1 MNKTEKQFKEYME
14 KNIHVKDTYDVI
26 AKKISFNEEEEKTF
40 MKNKK
45 IIGPVLCCVG
55 ALAVV
60 GVVGIATKGFG
71 LFKEKEAKSMV
82 TIDTNPSIELVVDE
96 KDKVVSVRGANDDGK
111 LVLYGEKVVGKDV
124 EKAVEIIIQAEI
136 DTGYIVANAQ
146 IGANQFSL
154 TVSSDT
160 TVESSELINSIQN
173 KVREVCESNNIAIAL
188 DENESKAL
196 ARSELEKL
204 ALELDPTLTEE
215 RVKEMETSQLLAV
228 VKLYQ
233 LETVEL
239 YNSKLEELYTDVKE
253 FKFDYMSQE
262 STLEAMK
269 TVDGAIANLAITAY
283 ESAVNL
289 LKSAQE
295 SVETA
300 RYNWLVKEDSLY
312 QQQVAAV
319 KDKKQEVLA
328 LKNEVAKLE
337 DGAEKTNKEAAL
349 TIALNSLDSAE
360 ALLQQ
365 AYANANTALDTVVNA
380 LDSAMTSLDSALES
394 FLKTYASVTETVKE
408 KLVEAENKLNESKD
422 QIFADFEEK
431 YGAEV
436 AHYKEEIAARKE
448 AMKKAIAE

>member
-26 AKKISFNEEEEKTF
+26 AKKISFNEEEERTF

-173 KVREVCESNNIAIAL
+173 KVKEVCESNNIAIAL
-188 DENESKAL
+188 EESKAL

-239 YNSKLEELYTDVKE
+239 YNSKLEELYTNVKE

-262 STLEAMK
+262 STLEAMQ
-269 TVDGAIANLAITAY
+269 TIDGAIANLAITAY

-319 KDKKQEVLA
+319 KNKKQEVLA

-360 ALLQQ
+360 VLLQQ
-365 AYANANTALDTVVNA
+365 AYTNANTALDTVVKA

-394 FLKTYASVTETVKE
+394 FLTAYASVTDTIKE

-448 AMKKAIAE
+448 AMKQAIAE

>member
-26 AKKISFNEEEEKTF
+26 AKKISFNEEEERTF

-173 KVREVCESNNIAIAL
+173 KVKEVCENNHIAIAL
-188 DENESKAL
+188 EESKAL

-239 YNSKLEELYTDVKE
+239 YNAKLEELYTDVKE

-283 ESAVNL
+283 ETAVNL

-300 RYNWLVKEDSLY
+300 RYNLLVKEDSIY

-360 ALLQQ
+360 VLLQQ
-365 AYANANTALDTVVNA
+365 AYTNANTALDTVVNA

-394 FLKTYASVTETVKE
+394 FLKTYASVTDTLKE

>member
-26 AKKISFNEEEEKTF
+26 AKKISFNEEEERTF

-173 KVREVCESNNIAIAL
+173 KVKEVCENNHIAIAL
-188 DENESKAL
+188 EESKAL

-239 YNSKLEELYTDVKE
+239 YNAKLEELYTDVKE

-283 ESAVNL
+283 ETAVNL

-300 RYNWLVKEDSLY
+300 RYNWLVKEDSIY

-337 DGAEKTNKEAAL
+337 DGAEKTNKEAKL
-349 TIALNSLDSAE
+349 TVALNSLDSAE
-360 ALLQQ
+360 VLLQQ
-365 AYANANTALDTVVNA
+365 AYTNANTALDTVVNA

-394 FLKTYASVTETVKE
+394 FLTAYASVTDTIKE

-448 AMKKAIAE
+448 AMKQAIAE

>member
-26 AKKISFNEEEEKTF
+26 AKKISFNEEEERTF

-71 LFKEKEAKSMV
+71 LLKEKEAKSMV

-173 KVREVCESNNIAIAL
+173 KVKEVCENNHIAIAL
-188 DENESKAL
+188 EESKAL

-215 RVKEMETSQLLAV
+215 RVKEMETSQLLTV

-239 YNSKLEELYTDVKE
+239 YNAKLEELYTDVKE

-283 ESAVNL
+283 ETAVNL

-319 KDKKQEVLA
+319 KNKKQEVLA

-337 DGAEKTNKEAAL
+337 DGAEKTNKEALL

-360 ALLQQ
+360 VLLQQ

-394 FLKTYASVTETVKE
+394 FLKTYASVTDTLKE

>member
-26 AKKISFNEEEEKTF
+26 AKKISFNEEEERTF

-173 KVREVCESNNIAIAL
+173 KVKEVCENNHIAIAL
-188 DENESKAL
+188 EESKAL

-215 RVKEMETSQLLAV
+215 RVKEMETSQLLTV

-239 YNSKLEELYTDVKE
+239 YNAKLEELYTDVKE

-300 RYNWLVKEDSLY
+300 RYNLLVKEDSIY

-337 DGAEKTNKEAAL
+337 DGAEKTNKEALL
-349 TIALNSLDSAE
+349 TIALNNLDSAE
-360 ALLQQ
+360 VLLQQ
-365 AYANANTALDTVVNA
+365 AYTNANTALDTVVKA
-380 LDSAMTSLDSALES
+380 LDSAMTSLDNALDT
-394 FLKTYASVTETVKE
+394 FLKAYASVTDTIKE

>member
-26 AKKISFNEEEEKTF
+26 AKKISFNEEEERTF

-173 KVREVCESNNIAIAL
+173 KVKEVCENNHIAIAL
-188 DENESKAL
+188 EESKAL

-215 RVKEMETSQLLAV
+215 RVKEMETSQLLTV

-239 YNSKLEELYTDVKE
+239 YNSKLEELYTNVKE

-262 STLEAMK
+262 STLEAMQ
-269 TVDGAIANLAITAY
+269 TIDSAIANLAITAY

-300 RYNWLVKEDSLY
+300 RYNLLVKEDSIY
-312 QQQVAAV
+312 QQQVATV

-360 ALLQQ
+360 VLLQQ
-365 AYANANTALDTVVNA
+365 AYTNANTALDTVVNA

-394 FLKTYASVTETVKE
+394 FLTAYASVTDTIKE

-448 AMKKAIAE
+448 AMKQAIAE

>member
-26 AKKISFNEEEEKTF
+26 AKKISFNEEEERTF

-71 LFKEKEAKSMV
+71 LLKEKEAKSMV

-173 KVREVCESNNIAIAL
+173 KVKEVCENNHIAIAL
-188 DENESKAL
+188 EESKAL

-239 YNSKLEELYTDVKE
+239 YNAKLEELYTDVKE

-283 ESAVNL
+283 ETAVNL

-300 RYNWLVKEDSLY
+300 RYNLLVKEDSLY

-319 KDKKQEVLA
+319 KNKKQEVLA

-337 DGAEKTNKEAAL
+337 DGAEKTNKEALL

-360 ALLQQ
+360 VLLQQ
-365 AYANANTALDTVVNA
+365 AYANANTALDSVVNA

-394 FLKTYASVTETVKE
+394 FLTTYASVTDTLKE

-448 AMKKAIAE
+448 EMKQAIAE

>member
-26 AKKISFNEEEEKTF
+26 AKKISFNEEEERTF

-55 ALAVV
+55 ALA
-60 GVVGIATKGFG
+60 VVGIATKGFG

-154 TVSSDT
+154 AVSSDT
-160 TVESSELINSIQN
+160 AVESSELINSIQN
-173 KVREVCESNNIAIAL
+173 KVKEVCENNHIAIAL
-188 DENESKAL
+188 EESKAL

-239 YNSKLEELYTDVKE
+239 YNAKLEELYTDVKE

-269 TVDGAIANLAITAY
+269 TIDGAIANLAITAY

-300 RYNWLVKEDSLY
+300 RYNLLVKEDSVY
-312 QQQVAAV
+312 QQQVA
-319 KDKKQEVLA
+319 DL
-328 LKNEVAKLE
+328 
-337 DGAEKTNKEAAL
+337 
-349 TIALNSLDSAE
+349 
-360 ALLQQ
+360 
-365 AYANANTALDTVVNA
+365 Y
-380 LDSAMTSLDSALES
+380 
-394 FLKTYASVTETVKE
+394 
-408 KLVEAENKLNESKD
+408 
-422 QIFADFEEK
+422 
-431 YGAEV
+431 
-436 AHYKEEIAARKE
+436 
-448 AMKKAIAE
+448 

>member
-26 AKKISFNEEEEKTF
+26 AKKISFNEEEERTF

-173 KVREVCESNNIAIAL
+173 KVKEVCENNHIAIAL
-188 DENESKAL
+188 EESKAL

-239 YNSKLEELYTDVKE
+239 YNAKLEELYTDVKE

-269 TVDGAIANLAITAY
+269 TIDGAIANLAITAY

-300 RYNWLVKEDSLY
+300 RYNLLVKEDSIY

-360 ALLQQ
+360 VLLQQ

-394 FLKTYASVTETVKE
+394 FLTAYASVTDTIKE

>member
-173 KVREVCESNNIAIAL
+173 KVKEVCENNNIAIAL
-188 DENESKAL
+188 EESKAL

-239 YNSKLEELYTDVKE
+239 YNAKLEELYTDVKE

-269 TVDGAIANLAITAY
+269 TIDGAIANLAITAY
-283 ESAVNL
+283 ESALNL

-300 RYNWLVKEDSLY
+300 RYNLLVKEDSVY
-312 QQQVAAV
+312 QQQVALV

-337 DGAEKTNKEAAL
+337 DGAEKTNKEAKL
-349 TIALNSLDSAE
+349 TVALNTLDSAE
-360 ALLQQ
+360 VLLQQ
-365 AYANANTALDTVVNA
+365 AYTNANTALDTVVNA

-394 FLKTYASVTETVKE
+394 FLTAYASVTETVKE

-422 QIFADFEEK
+422 QIFAEFEEK

>member
-26 AKKISFNEEEEKTF
+26 AKKISFNEEEERTF

-71 LFKEKEAKSMV
+71 LLKEKEAKSMV

-173 KVREVCESNNIAIAL
+173 KVKEVCESNHIAIAL
-188 DENESKAL
+188 EESKAL

-215 RVKEMETSQLLAV
+215 RVKEMETSQLLTV

-239 YNSKLEELYTDVKE
+239 YNAKLEELYTDVKE

-262 STLEAMK
+262 STLEAMQ
-269 TVDGAIANLAITAY
+269 TIDSAIANLAITAY
-283 ESAVNL
+283 ETAVNL

-300 RYNWLVKEDSLY
+300 RYNLLVKEDSIY

-349 TIALNSLDSAE
+349 TVALNSLDSAE
-360 ALLQQ
+360 VLLQQ

-394 FLKTYASVTETVKE
+394 FLTAYASVTDTIKE

-448 AMKKAIAE
+448 VMKQAIAE

>member
-173 KVREVCESNNIAIAL
+173 KVKEVCESNHIDIEL
-188 DENESKAL
+188 EESKAL

-239 YNSKLEELYTDVKE
+239 YNAKLEELYTDVKE

-262 STLEAMK
+262 STLEAMQ
-269 TVDGAIANLAITAY
+269 TIDGAIANLAITAY
-283 ESAVNL
+283 ETAVNL

-300 RYNWLVKEDSLY
+300 RYNWLVKEDSIY
-312 QQQVAAV
+312 QQQVALV

-360 ALLQQ
+360 VLLQQ

-394 FLKTYASVTETVKE
+394 FLKTYATVTDTLKE

-448 AMKKAIAE
+448 AMKQAIAE

>member
-26 AKKISFNEEEEKTF
+26 AKKISFNEEEERTF

-173 KVREVCESNNIAIAL
+173 KVKEVCENNNIAIAL
-188 DENESKAL
+188 EESKAL

-239 YNSKLEELYTDVKE
+239 YNAELEELYTDVKE
-253 FKFDYMSQE
+253 FKFDYMSKE
-262 STLEAMK
+262 STLEAMQ
-269 TVDGAIANLAITAY
+269 TIDGAIANLAITAY

-300 RYNWLVKEDSLY
+300 RYNWLVKEDSVY

-349 TIALNSLDSAE
+349 TVALNSLDSAE
-360 ALLQQ
+360 VLLQQ
-365 AYANANTALDTVVNA
+365 AYTNANTALDTVVNA
-380 LDSAMTSLDSALES
+380 LDSAMTSLDNALDT
-394 FLKTYASVTETVKE
+394 FLKAYASVTDTIKE

-448 AMKKAIAE
+448 VMQQAIAE

>member
-14 KNIHVKDTYDVI
+14 KNLHVKDTYDVI
-26 AKKISFNEEEEKTF
+26 AKKISFNEEEERTF

-173 KVREVCESNNIAIAL
+173 KVKEVCENNHIAIAL
-188 DENESKAL
+188 EESKAL

-239 YNSKLEELYTDVKE
+239 YNAKLEELYTDVKE

-283 ESAVNL
+283 ETAVNL

-300 RYNWLVKEDSLY
+300 RYNLLVKEDSVY

-337 DGAEKTNKEAAL
+337 DGAEKTNKEAKL
-349 TIALNSLDSAE
+349 TVALNSLDSAE
-360 ALLQQ
+360 VLLQQ
-365 AYANANTALDTVVNA
+365 AYTNANTALDTVVNA

-394 FLKTYASVTETVKE
+394 FLTAYASVTDTIKE

-422 QIFADFEEK
+422 QIFAHFEEK

>member
-26 AKKISFNEEEEKTF
+26 AKKISFNEEEERTF

-173 KVREVCESNNIAIAL
+173 KV
-188 DENESKAL
+188 
-196 ARSELEKL
+196 
-204 ALELDPTLTEE
+204 
-215 RVKEMETSQLLAV
+215 KE
-228 VKLYQ
+228 
-233 LETVEL
+233 
-239 YNSKLEELYTDVKE
+239 
-253 FKFDYMSQE
+253 
-262 STLEAMK
+262 
-269 TVDGAIANLAITAY
+269 
-283 ESAVNL
+283 
-289 LKSAQE
+289 
-295 SVETA
+295 
-300 RYNWLVKEDSLY
+300 
-312 QQQVAAV
+312 
-319 KDKKQEVLA
+319 
-328 LKNEVAKLE
+328 
-337 DGAEKTNKEAAL
+337 
-349 TIALNSLDSAE
+349 
-360 ALLQQ
+360 
-365 AYANANTALDTVVNA
+365 
-380 LDSAMTSLDSALES
+380 
-394 FLKTYASVTETVKE
+394 
-408 KLVEAENKLNESKD
+408 
-422 QIFADFEEK
+422 
-431 YGAEV
+431 
-436 AHYKEEIAARKE
+436 
-448 AMKKAIAE
+448 

>member
-26 AKKISFNEEEEKTF
+26 AKKISFNEEEERTF

-173 KVREVCESNNIAIAL
+173 KVKEVCENNHIAIAL
-188 DENESKAL
+188 EESKAL

-239 YNSKLEELYTDVKE
+239 YNAKLEELYTDVKE

-269 TVDGAIANLAITAY
+269 TIDGAIANLAITAY

-300 RYNWLVKEDSLY
+300 RYNLLVKEDSIY

-319 KDKKQEVLA
+319 KNKKQEVLA

-337 DGAEKTNKEAAL
+337 DGAEKTNKEALL

-360 ALLQQ
+360 VLLQQ

-380 LDSAMTSLDSALES
+380 LDSAMASLDSALES
-394 FLKTYASVTETVKE
+394 FLTTYASVTDTLKE

-448 AMKKAIAE
+448 AMKQAIAE

>member
-26 AKKISFNEEEEKTF
+26 AKKISFNEEEERTF

-173 KVREVCESNNIAIAL
+173 KVKEVCESNNIAIAL
-188 DENESKAL
+188 EESKAL

-239 YNSKLEELYTDVKE
+239 YNSKLEELYTNVKE

-269 TVDGAIANLAITAY
+269 TIDGAIANLAITAY

-300 RYNWLVKEDSLY
+300 RYNLLVKEDSVY

-337 DGAEKTNKEAAL
+337 DGAEKTNKEAEL

-360 ALLQQ
+360 VLLQQ

-394 FLKTYASVTETVKE
+394 FLTAYASVTETVKE

>member
-26 AKKISFNEEEEKTF
+26 AKKISFNEEEERTF

-173 KVREVCESNNIAIAL
+173 KVKEVCENNHIAIAL
-188 DENESKAL
+188 EESKAL

-239 YNSKLEELYTDVKE
+239 YNAKLEELYTDVKE
-253 FKFDYMSQE
+253 
-262 STLEAMK
+262 
-269 TVDGAIANLAITAY
+269 Y

-295 SVETA
+295 SVETT

-337 DGAEKTNKEAAL
+337 DGAEKTNKEAEL

-360 ALLQQ
+360 VLLQQ
-365 AYANANTALDTVVNA
+365 AYTNANTALDTVVNA

-394 FLKTYASVTETVKE
+394 FLTAYASVTDTIKE

-448 AMKKAIAE
+448 KMKQAIAE

>member
-26 AKKISFNEEEEKTF
+26 AKKISFNEEEERTF

-71 LFKEKEAKSMV
+71 LLKEKEAKSMV

-173 KVREVCESNNIAIAL
+173 KVKEVCENNHIAIAL
-188 DENESKAL
+188 EESKAL

-239 YNSKLEELYTDVKE
+239 YNAKLEELYTDVKE

-283 ESAVNL
+283 ETAVNL

-300 RYNWLVKEDSLY
+300 RYNWLVKEDSIY

-337 DGAEKTNKEAAL
+337 DGAEKTNKEAKL
-349 TIALNSLDSAE
+349 TVALNSLDSAE
-360 ALLQQ
+360 VLLQQ
-365 AYANANTALDTVVNA
+365 AYTNANTALDTVVNA

-394 FLKTYASVTETVKE
+394 FLTAYASVTDTIKE

-436 AHYKEEIAARKE
+436 AHYKEEIAERKE
-448 AMKKAIAE
+448 AMKQAIAE

>member
-26 AKKISFNEEEEKTF
+26 AKKISFNEEEERTF

-173 KVREVCESNNIAIAL
+173 KVKEVCENNHIAIAL
-188 DENESKAL
+188 KESKAL

-239 YNSKLEELYTDVKE
+239 YNAKLEELYTNVKE

-269 TVDGAIANLAITAY
+269 TIDGAIANLAITAY

-360 ALLQQ
+360 VLLQQ

-394 FLKTYASVTETVKE
+394 FLTAYASVTDTIKE

-448 AMKKAIAE
+448 AMKQAIAE

>member
-26 AKKISFNEEEEKTF
+26 AKKISFNEEEERTF

-173 KVREVCESNNIAIAL
+173 KVKEVCENNHIAIAL
-188 DENESKAL
+188 EESKAL

-215 RVKEMETSQLLAV
+215 RVKEMETSQLLTV

-239 YNSKLEELYTDVKE
+239 YNAKLEELYTDVKE

-300 RYNWLVKEDSLY
+300 RYNLLVKEDSVY
-312 QQQVAAV
+312 QQQVALV
-319 KDKKQEVLA
+319 KDKKQKVLA

-337 DGAEKTNKEAAL
+337 DGAEKTNKEAEL
-349 TIALNSLDSAE
+349 TIALNTLDSAE
-360 ALLQQ
+360 VLLQQ
-365 AYANANTALDTVVNA
+365 AYTNANTALDTVVNA

-394 FLKTYASVTETVKE
+394 FLTAYASVTDTIKE

-448 AMKKAIAE
+448 KMKQAIAE

>member
-14 KNIHVKDTYDVI
+14 KNLHVKDTYDVI
-26 AKKISFNEEEEKTF
+26 AKKISFNEEEERTF

-173 KVREVCESNNIAIAL
+173 KVKEVCENNHIAIAL
-188 DENESKAL
+188 EESKAL

-215 RVKEMETSQLLAV
+215 RVKEMETSQLLTV

-239 YNSKLEELYTDVKE
+239 YNAKLEELYTDVKE

-337 DGAEKTNKEAAL
+337 DGAEKTNKEALL

-360 ALLQQ
+360 VLLQQ

-394 FLKTYASVTETVKE
+394 FLTTYASVTDTLKE

-448 AMKKAIAE
+448 VMKQAIAE

>member
-14 KNIHVKDTYDVI
+14 KNLHVKDTYDVI
-26 AKKISFNEEEEKTF
+26 AKKISFNEEEERTF

-173 KVREVCESNNIAIAL
+173 KVKEVCENNHIAIAL
-188 DENESKAL
+188 EESKAL

-215 RVKEMETSQLLAV
+215 RVKEMETSQLLTV

-239 YNSKLEELYTDVKE
+239 YNAKLEELYTDVKE

-300 RYNWLVKEDSLY
+300 RYNLLVKEDSLY

-319 KDKKQEVLA
+319 KNKKQEVLA

-337 DGAEKTNKEAAL
+337 DGAEKTNKEAKL
-349 TIALNSLDSAE
+349 TVALNSLDSAE
-360 ALLQQ
+360 VLLQQ
-365 AYANANTALDTVVNA
+365 AYTNANTALDTVVNA

-394 FLKTYASVTETVKE
+394 FLTTYASVTDTLKE

-448 AMKKAIAE
+448 VMKQAIAE

>member
-26 AKKISFNEEEEKTF
+26 AKKISFNEEEERTF

-173 KVREVCESNNIAIAL
+173 KVKEVCENNHIAIAL
-188 DENESKAL
+188 EESKAL

-239 YNSKLEELYTDVKE
+239 YNAKLEELYTNVKE

-283 ESAVNL
+283 ETAVNL

-349 TIALNSLDSAE
+349 TVALNSLDSAE
-360 ALLQQ
+360 VLLQQ
-365 AYANANTALDTVVNA
+365 AYTNANTALDTVVNA
-380 LDSAMTSLDSALES
+380 LDSAMTSLDNALDT
-394 FLKTYASVTETVKE
+394 FLKAYASVTDTIKE

-448 AMKKAIAE
+448 AMKQAIAE

>member
-26 AKKISFNEEEEKTF
+26 AKKISFNEEEERTF

-71 LFKEKEAKSMV
+71 LLKEKEAKSMV

-146 IGANQFSL
+146 IGANQFNL

-173 KVREVCESNNIAIAL
+173 KVKEVCENNHIAIAL
-188 DENESKAL
+188 EESKAL

-239 YNSKLEELYTDVKE
+239 YNSKLEELYTNVKE

-262 STLEAMK
+262 STLEAMQ
-269 TVDGAIANLAITAY
+269 TIDGAIANLAITAY

-300 RYNWLVKEDSLY
+300 RYNLLVKEDSIY

-337 DGAEKTNKEAAL
+337 DGAEKTNKEAKL
-349 TIALNSLDSAE
+349 TVALNSLDSAE
-360 ALLQQ
+360 VLLQQ
-365 AYANANTALDTVVNA
+365 AYTNANTALDTVVNA

-394 FLKTYASVTETVKE
+394 FLTAYASVTDTIKE

-448 AMKKAIAE
+448 AMKQAIAE

>member
-26 AKKISFNEEEEKTF
+26 AKKISFNEEEERTF

-173 KVREVCESNNIAIAL
+173 KVKEVCENNHIAIAL
-188 DENESKAL
+188 EESKAL

-269 TVDGAIANLAITAY
+269 TVDSAIANLAITEY

-300 RYNWLVKEDSLY
+300 RYNLLVKEDSVY

-337 DGAEKTNKEAAL
+337 DGAEKTNKEALL
-349 TIALNSLDSAE
+349 TIALNNLDSAE
-360 ALLQQ
+360 VLLQQ
-365 AYANANTALDTVVNA
+365 AYTNANTALDTVVNA

-394 FLKTYASVTETVKE
+394 FLTAYASVTDTIKE

-448 AMKKAIAE
+448 VMKQAIAE

>member
-26 AKKISFNEEEEKTF
+26 AKKISFNEEEERTF

-173 KVREVCESNNIAIAL
+173 KVKEVCENNHIAIAL
-188 DENESKAL
+188 EESKAL

-239 YNSKLEELYTDVKE
+239 YNAELEELYTDVKE

-283 ESAVNL
+283 ETAVNL

-319 KDKKQEVLA
+319 KNKKQEVLA

-337 DGAEKTNKEAAL
+337 DGAEKTNKEALL

-360 ALLQQ
+360 VLLQQ

-394 FLKTYASVTETVKE
+394 FLTTYASVTETVKE

>member
-1 MNKTEKQFKEYME
+1 MNKTEKKFKEYME

-26 AKKISFNEEEEKTF
+26 AKKISFNEEEERTF

-173 KVREVCESNNIAIAL
+173 KVKEVCENNHIAIAL
-188 DENESKAL
+188 EESKAL

-239 YNSKLEELYTDVKE
+239 YNAKLEELYTDVKE

-269 TVDGAIANLAITAY
+269 TVDSAIANLAITAY

-295 SVETA
+295 SVESA
-300 RYNWLVKEDSLY
+300 RYNLLVKEDSVY

-337 DGAEKTNKEAAL
+337 DGAEKTNKEAKL
-349 TIALNSLDSAE
+349 TVALNSLDSAE
-360 ALLQQ
+360 ILLQQ
-365 AYANANTALDTVVNA
+365 AYTNANTALDTVVNA

-394 FLKTYASVTETVKE
+394 FLTAYASVTDTIKE

-448 AMKKAIAE
+448 AMKQAIAE

>member
-26 AKKISFNEEEEKTF
+26 AKKISFNEEEERTF

-173 KVREVCESNNIAIAL
+173 KVKEVCESNNIAIAL
-188 DENESKAL
+188 EESKAL

-239 YNSKLEELYTDVKE
+239 YNSKLEELYTNVKE

-262 STLEAMK
+262 STLEAMQ
-269 TVDGAIANLAITAY
+269 TIDSAIANLAITAY

-300 RYNWLVKEDSLY
+300 RYNLLVKEDSVY

-360 ALLQQ
+360 VLLQQ
-365 AYANANTALDTVVNA
+365 AYTNANTALDTVVNA

-394 FLKTYASVTETVKE
+394 FLTAYASVTETVKE

-448 AMKKAIAE
+448 AMKQAIAE

>member
-26 AKKISFNEEEEKTF
+26 AKKISFNEEEERTF

-173 KVREVCESNNIAIAL
+173 KVKEVCENNHIAIAL
-188 DENESKAL
+188 EESKAL

-239 YNSKLEELYTDVKE
+239 YNAKLEELYTDVKE

-283 ESAVNL
+283 ETAVNL

-319 KDKKQEVLA
+319 KNKKQEVLA

-360 ALLQQ
+360 VLLQQ

-394 FLKTYASVTETVKE
+394 FLTTYASVTETVKE

-448 AMKKAIAE
+448 AMKQAIAE

>member
-26 AKKISFNEEEEKTF
+26 AKKISFNEEEERTF

-173 KVREVCESNNIAIAL
+173 KVKEVCENNHIAIAL
-188 DENESKAL
+188 EESKAL

-239 YNSKLEELYTDVKE
+239 YNAKLEELYTNVKE

-283 ESAVNL
+283 ETAVNL

-300 RYNWLVKEDSLY
+300 RYNLLVKEDSLY

-337 DGAEKTNKEAAL
+337 DGAEKTNKEALL
-349 TIALNSLDSAE
+349 TVALNSLDSAE
-360 ALLQQ
+360 VLLQQ
-365 AYANANTALDTVVNA
+365 AYTNANTALDTVVNA

-394 FLKTYASVTETVKE
+394 FLKTYASVTDTIKE

-448 AMKKAIAE
+448 AMKQAIAE

>member
-26 AKKISFNEEEEKTF
+26 AKKISFNEEEERTF

-173 KVREVCESNNIAIAL
+173 KVKEVCESNNIAIAL
-188 DENESKAL
+188 EESKAL

-239 YNSKLEELYTDVKE
+239 YNSKLEELYTNVKE

-262 STLEAMK
+262 STLEAMQ
-269 TVDGAIANLAITAY
+269 TIDGAIANLAITAY

-319 KDKKQEVLA
+319 KNKKQEVLA

-337 DGAEKTNKEAAL
+337 DGAEKTNKEAEL

-360 ALLQQ
+360 VLLQQ
-365 AYANANTALDTVVNA
+365 AYTNANTALDTVVKA

-394 FLKTYASVTETVKE
+394 FLTAYASVTDTIKE

-448 AMKKAIAE
+448 AMKQAIAE

>member
-26 AKKISFNEEEEKTF
+26 AKKISFNEEEERTF

-71 LFKEKEAKSMV
+71 LLKEKEAKSMV

-173 KVREVCESNNIAIAL
+173 KVKEVCESNHIAIAL
-188 DENESKAL
+188 EESKAL

-215 RVKEMETSQLLAV
+215 RVKEMETSQLLTV

-239 YNSKLEELYTDVKE
+239 YNAKLEELYTDVKE

-262 STLEAMK
+262 STLEAMQ
-269 TVDGAIANLAITAY
+269 TIDSAIANLAITAY

-337 DGAEKTNKEAAL
+337 DGAEKTNKEALL
-349 TIALNSLDSAE
+349 TIALNNLDSAE
-360 ALLQQ
+360 VLLQQ

-394 FLKTYASVTETVKE
+394 FLTAYASVTDTIKE

-448 AMKKAIAE
+448 AMKQAIAE

>member
-26 AKKISFNEEEEKTF
+26 AKKISFNEEEERTF

-173 KVREVCESNNIAIAL
+173 KVKEVCENNNIAIAL
-188 DENESKAL
+188 EESKAL

-239 YNSKLEELYTDVKE
+239 YNAKLEELYTDVKE

-300 RYNWLVKEDSLY
+300 RYNLLVKEDSVY

-337 DGAEKTNKEAAL
+337 DGAEKTNKEALL
-349 TIALNSLDSAE
+349 TVALNSLDSAE
-360 ALLQQ
+360 VLLQQ
-365 AYANANTALDTVVNA
+365 AYTNANTALDTVVNA

-394 FLKTYASVTETVKE
+394 FLTAYASVTDTIKE

>member
-26 AKKISFNEEEEKTF
+26 AKKISFNEEEERTF

-173 KVREVCESNNIAIAL
+173 KVKEVCESNHIAIAL
-188 DENESKAL
+188 EESKAL

-239 YNSKLEELYTDVKE
+239 YNAKLEELYTDVKE

-262 STLEAMK
+262 STLEAMQ
-269 TVDGAIANLAITAY
+269 TIDSAIANLAITAY

-337 DGAEKTNKEAAL
+337 DGAEKTNKEALL
-349 TIALNSLDSAE
+349 TIALNSLNSAE
-360 ALLQQ
+360 NLLQQ

-394 FLKTYASVTETVKE
+394 FLTAYASVTDTIKE

>member
-26 AKKISFNEEEEKTF
+26 AKKISFNEEEERTF

-173 KVREVCESNNIAIAL
+173 KVKEVCENNHIAIAL
-188 DENESKAL
+188 EESKAL

-239 YNSKLEELYTDVKE
+239 YNTKLEELYTDVKE

-262 STLEAMK
+262 STLEAMQ
-269 TVDGAIANLAITAY
+269 TVDGAIADLAITAY
-283 ESAVNL
+283 ETAVNL

-337 DGAEKTNKEAAL
+337 DGAEKTNKEALL
-349 TIALNSLDSAE
+349 TIALNSLNSAE
-360 ALLQQ
+360 DLLQQ
-365 AYANANTALDTVVNA
+365 AYTNANTALDTVVNA

-394 FLKTYASVTETVKE
+394 FLKTYASVTDTLKE

-448 AMKKAIAE
+448 KMKQAIAE

>member
-173 KVREVCESNNIAIAL
+173 KVKEVCENNNIAIAL
-188 DENESKAL
+188 EESKAL

-239 YNSKLEELYTDVKE
+239 YNSKLEELYTNVKE

-262 STLEAMK
+262 STLEAMQ
-269 TVDGAIANLAITAY
+269 TVDGAIADLAITAY
-283 ESAVNL
+283 ETAVNL

-337 DGAEKTNKEAAL
+337 DGAEKTNKETLL

-360 ALLQQ
+360 VLLQQ
-365 AYANANTALDTVVNA
+365 AYTNANTALDTVVNA

-394 FLKTYASVTETVKE
+394 FLKTYASVTDTLKE

-422 QIFADFEEK
+422 QIFAEFEEK

-448 AMKKAIAE
+448 AMKQAIAE

>member
-160 TVESSELINSIQN
+160 TVESSELINSIKN
-173 KVREVCESNNIAIAL
+173 KVKEVCESNNIAIAL
-188 DENESKAL
+188 EESKAL

-239 YNSKLEELYTDVKE
+239 YNSKLEELYTNVKE

-269 TVDGAIANLAITAY
+269 TIDGAIANLAITAY

-300 RYNWLVKEDSLY
+300 RYNLLVKEDSVY
-312 QQQVAAV
+312 QQQVALV
-319 KDKKQEVLA
+319 KDKKQKILA

-337 DGAEKTNKEAAL
+337 DGAEKTNKEAEL

-360 ALLQQ
+360 VLLQQ

-394 FLKTYASVTETVKE
+394 FLTAYASVTDTIKE

-448 AMKKAIAE
+448 AMKQAIAE

>member
-26 AKKISFNEEEEKTF
+26 AKKISFNEEEERTF

-173 KVREVCESNNIAIAL
+173 KVKEVCENNHIAIAL
-188 DENESKAL
+188 EESKAL

-239 YNSKLEELYTDVKE
+239 YNSKLEELYTNVKE

-262 STLEAMK
+262 STLEAMQ
-269 TVDGAIANLAITAY
+269 TIDGAIANLAITAY
-283 ESAVNL
+283 ETAMNV

-349 TIALNSLDSAE
+349 TIALNNLDSAE
-360 ALLQQ
+360 VLLQQ
-365 AYANANTALDTVVNA
+365 AYTNANTALDTVVNA

-394 FLKTYASVTETVKE
+394 FLTAYASVTDTIKE

-448 AMKKAIAE
+448 AMKQAIAE

>member
-1 MNKTEKQFKEYME
+1 MNKTEKKFKEYME

-146 IGANQFSL
+146 IRANQFSL

-173 KVREVCESNNIAIAL
+173 KVKEVCENNNIAIEL
-188 DENESKAL
+188 EESKAL

-239 YNSKLEELYTDVKE
+239 YNSKLEELYTNVKE

-269 TVDGAIANLAITAY
+269 TIDGAIANLAITAY

-319 KDKKQEVLA
+319 KNKKQEVLA

-337 DGAEKTNKEAAL
+337 DGAEKTNKEAEL

-360 ALLQQ
+360 VLLQQ
-365 AYANANTALDTVVNA
+365 AYTNANTALDTVVNA

-394 FLKTYASVTETVKE
+394 FLTAYASVTETVKE

-448 AMKKAIAE
+448 AMKQAIAE